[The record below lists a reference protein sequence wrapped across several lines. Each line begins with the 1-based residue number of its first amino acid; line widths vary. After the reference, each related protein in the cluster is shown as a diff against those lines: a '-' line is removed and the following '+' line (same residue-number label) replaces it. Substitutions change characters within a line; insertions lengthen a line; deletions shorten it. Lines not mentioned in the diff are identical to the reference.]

1 MTNINVR
8 LEENVKAEAEKVFD
22 ELGLSMSAA
31 INVFLRQAIRERGI
45 PFEVKLSEPNE
56 ITIKAIEEGNKLAND
71 KTIKG
76 CKDSKELRK
85 ILGV

>member
-8 LEENVKAEAEKVFD
+8 LEENVKTEAEKVFD

-45 PFEVKLSEPNE
+45 PFEVKLGEPNE
-56 ITIKAIEEGNKLAND
+56 ITLKAINEAEILLQDD
-71 KTIKG
+71 KTKG
-76 CKDSKELRK
+76 CKNSQELK
-85 ILGV
+85 KMLGV